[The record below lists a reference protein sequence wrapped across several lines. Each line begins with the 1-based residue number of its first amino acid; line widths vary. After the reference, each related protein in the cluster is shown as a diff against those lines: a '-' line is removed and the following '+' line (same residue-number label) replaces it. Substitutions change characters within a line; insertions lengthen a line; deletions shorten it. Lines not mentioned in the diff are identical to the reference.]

1 MYEVYKMRK
10 SRMFLSFC
18 LKKIELE
25 ELSCHLL
32 RWGSLH
38 EKWVFVWQMISI
50 LAMLVLRCLR
60 DIKMKLLSRQLDIW
74 AWSSGKNLAW
84 KYKLRVIKYI
94 DGKFDVSV
102 TREYIWKKEV
112 ENLSDYNWKKK
123 SKYWGEEKKS
133 ARR

>member
-1 MYEVYKMRK
+1 M
-10 SRMFLSFC
+10 
-18 LKKIELE
+18 
-25 ELSCHLL
+25 
-32 RWGSLH
+32 
-38 EKWVFVWQMISI
+38 
-50 LAMLVLRCLR
+50 
-60 DIKMKLLSRQLDIW
+60 
-74 AWSSGKNLAW
+74 
-84 KYKLRVIKYI
+84 RVIKYI